1 MHLPFCESKCT
12 YCNFVSAK
20 RSCLEQEK
28 YIRALISEIENFPAQ
43 KIVTSIFFGG
53 GTPSSID
60 EIYIEEI
67 MRAIRRKFCIAHG
80 AEISIECNPN
90 SASLEKLKKCR
101 ELGFNRV
108 SFGVQSLNDET
119 LKLLGRLHTRE
130 EAIVAIKNARLAGFN
145 NINADLLL
153 GVKNMSEAE
162 MNDVINALDGVTHIS
177 AYMLILEEK
186 TKLFNMVETGKVKL
200 LSDDESVEQYE
211 IFRKILKKHGFFRY
225 EISNFA
231 KKGYQCKHNIN
242 YWECGEYVGFG
253 VSAHSYVDGVRFA
266 NSDNF
271 ESFINDYNAKTREI
285 ISKKEQVEELIMLG
299 LRMKKGVSL
308 EKLKALGYDA
318 MNNKNALKLVAAG
331 IIKIGTKRMSIK
343 EKYFGVSNQIIL
355 KLIENV

>member
-12 YCNFVSAK
+12 YCNFISAK

-28 YIRALISEIENFPAQ
+28 YIHALISEIEDFPAQ
-43 KIVTSIFFGG
+43 KPASSIFLGG

-60 EIYIEEI
+60 EKYIEEI
-67 MRAIRRKFCIAHG
+67 MRAIRKKFAVSRS

-90 SASLEKLKKCR
+90 SASLEKLKKYR

-108 SFGVQSLNDET
+108 SFGVQSLDDET
-119 LKLLGRLHTRE
+119 LKNLGRLHTRG
-130 EAIVAIKNARLAGFN
+130 EALAAIKNAQLAGFD

-162 MNDVINALDGVTHIS
+162 MENVIESLDGVTHIS

-186 TKLFNMVETGKVKL
+186 TKLFNMVKARKIKL
-200 LSDDESVEQYE
+200 LSDDESVNQYE
-211 IFRKILKKHGFFRY
+211 LFRKILKKHGFFRY

-231 KKGYQCKHNIN
+231 KKGYSCKHNEN

-253 VSAHSYVDGVRFA
+253 VSAHSYVDGVRFS
-266 NSDNF
+266 NSDDF
-271 ESFINDYNAKTREI
+271 ENYIQNYNAKTRET
-285 ISKKEQVEELIMLG
+285 ISKQEHIEELIMLG

-308 EKLKALGYDA
+308 EKLGELGYDA
-318 MNNKNALKLVAAG
+318 LKNKNALKLAAAG
-331 IIKIGTKRMSIK
+331 MIKIGTKRMAIR
-343 EKYFGVSNQIIL
+343 ENHFGVTNQIIL